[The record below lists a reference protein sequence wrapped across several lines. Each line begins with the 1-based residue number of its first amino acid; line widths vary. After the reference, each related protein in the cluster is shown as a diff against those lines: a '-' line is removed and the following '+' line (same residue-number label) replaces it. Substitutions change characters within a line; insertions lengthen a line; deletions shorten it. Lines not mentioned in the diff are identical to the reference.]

1 MTLTRMEL
9 TGRVEIV
16 RDGVT
21 GYICDS
27 DWTEDDALVICRQL
41 GFVYGH
47 PTYVQPIN
55 VSINVLKDL
64 FLFGV
69 H

>member
-1 MTLTRMEL
+1 MHL

-27 DWTEDDALVICRQL
+27 DWTEDDALVVCRQL
-41 GFVYGH
+41 GYVYGH
-47 PTYVQPIN
+47 PTYV
-55 VSINVLKDL
+55 
-64 FLFGV
+64 
-69 H
+69 